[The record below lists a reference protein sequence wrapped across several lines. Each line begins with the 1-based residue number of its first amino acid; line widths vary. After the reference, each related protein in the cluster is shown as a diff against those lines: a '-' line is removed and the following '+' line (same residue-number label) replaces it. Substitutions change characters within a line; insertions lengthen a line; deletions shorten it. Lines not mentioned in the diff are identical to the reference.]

1 MRDFRY
7 ILYTEELDL
16 GGVRSGRSK
25 KRLVPVVELALQKKR
40 QAKQPVVKIQKPESA
55 VAVMLLISRY
65 FYVTREEVMS
75 RKHLEGFSTETSLY
89 LNISI
94 FSHVALPGLFEV
106 DIDILKK
113 VLVFIN
119 RIHYL

>member
-1 MRDFRY
+1 M
-7 ILYTEELDL
+7 
-16 GGVRSGRSK
+16 
-25 KRLVPVVELALQKKR
+25 
-40 QAKQPVVKIQKPESA
+40 VKIQKPESA

-65 FYVTREEVMS
+65 FYVTREEAMS

-113 VLVFIN
+113 VPVFIN
-119 RIHYL
+119 RIVTYLLTP

>member
-1 MRDFRY
+1 
-7 ILYTEELDL
+7 
-16 GGVRSGRSK
+16 
-25 KRLVPVVELALQKKR
+25 VELALQKKR

-55 VAVMLLISRY
+55 VAVRLLISRY
-65 FYVTREEVMS
+65 FYVTHEEVMS

-94 FSHVALPGLFEV
+94 FSHVALPGLFVV

-113 VLVFIN
+113 VPVFIN
-119 RIHYL
+119 RIHDL

>member
-1 MRDFRY
+1 M
-7 ILYTEELDL
+7 
-16 GGVRSGRSK
+16 
-25 KRLVPVVELALQKKR
+25 ELALQKKR

-106 DIDILKK
+106 DVD
-113 VLVFIN
+113 
-119 RIHYL
+119 

>member
-1 MRDFRY
+1 
-7 ILYTEELDL
+7 
-16 GGVRSGRSK
+16 
-25 KRLVPVVELALQKKR
+25 VELALQKKR

-65 FYVTREEVMS
+65 FYVSCEEAMS

-94 FSHVALPGLFEV
+94 FSHVALPVCL
-106 DIDILKK
+106 DIDILEK
-113 VLVFIN
+113 VPVFIN
-119 RIHYL
+119 RIHDFMFK